1 MRSREMGGSW
11 DRLFL
16 AAGASWRLPRAFSV
30 PRSAGPAG
38 LSNGRRGCSSAR
50 KKLAATLSGER
61 RLLLLLARGEAA
73 GESGAARVSSR
84 LPRRRKYSS
93 PTRSRVGRAWGS
105 WGCGGGW
112 KKLRGWGCCD
122 TCRAPGMGPRLRRA
136 LHGGEG
142 SRATS
147 RTPTDTSSG
156 SRMLGGANC
165 GTEVGRGRNE
175 REKKRVIRV
184 ELHWESFRRT
194 TPTDPAPCAGGALS
208 VVLKRPN

>member
-93 PTRSRVGRAWGS
+93 PTRRRVGRAWGS

-122 TCRAPGMGPRLRRA
+122 ACRAPGMGPRLRRA

-156 SRMLGGANC
+156 SRILAGANC

-175 REKKRVIRV
+175 REKKRELSELSSTGSLPAGRHPQTQLPARV
-184 ELHWESFRRT
+184 GRC
-194 TPTDPAPCAGGALS
+194 P
-208 VVLKRPN
+208 